1 MQGELATMGYAGVL
15 VRYAARRGARFTMSF
30 GKNPHVVKAQAAEQK
45 AQGAR
50 DEAARTLA
58 WREAARLWDRAAER
72 EVSDARKQEYLDR
85 ALAARAA
92 ADGDSDNTD
101 AADAARD
108 DVTEPTVPAE
118 SAGKAPGRWLN

>member
-1 MQGELATMGYAGVL
+1 MGYAGVL
-15 VRYAARRGARFTMSF
+15 VRYAARRGAKFTMSF
-30 GKNPHVVKAQAAEQK
+30 GKNPHVAKAQAAEQK
-45 AQGAR
+45 AQIAR

-72 EVSDARKQEYLDR
+72 EASDTKKQEYLDR
-85 ALAARAA
+85 ALAARAEADGETGNSEA
-92 ADGDSDNTD
+92 ADS
-101 AADAARD
+101 ARD